1 LTASS
6 FVGPPGDG
14 GEVLRAAAALSRVRR
29 SRWRKLARRLRG
41 SGPRLVRFIVLPA
54 LLIGAWEASARLGLL
69 NPVFLPSPGRIL
81 VAAQLLLVTG
91 ELFRNIADSLQRI
104 AIANLVAIATAVP
117 LGFFMGLYRP
127 FEEMMD
133 GLVNLIRPIPP
144 LAWIPL
150 AILWFG
156 LGEKSVVF
164 ITLIS
169 AFFAILLNTIAGV
182 RGVDKSL
189 IRAALS
195 LGATRRVLITKVVLP
210 ATLPSLF
217 TGLRI
222 ALGVSWM
229 SIVAAEL
236 IASSSGL
243 GFMINY
249 YRELLRSDLIL
260 VGMLSIGI
268 IGFVMDRGLLWL
280 ERRLLP
286 WRVALEL

>member
-1 LTASS
+1 M
-6 FVGPPGDG
+6 GPPGDG
-14 GEVLRAAAALSRVRR
+14 GEIIGAAAPPARTRR
-29 SRWRKLARRLRG
+29 SRLRRFRRALRG
-41 SGPRLVRFIVLPA
+41 SGPRLIRFIVLPVILTA
-54 LLIGAWEASARLGLL
+54 VWEASVRLGLL
-69 NPVFLPSPGRIL
+69 NPVFLPSPSRIL
-81 VAAQLLLVTG
+81 AAAQQLLVTG

-117 LGFFMGLYRP
+117 LGFFMGLFRP

-133 GLVNLIRPIPP
+133 GIVNLIRPIPP

-182 RGVDKSL
+182 RSVDKSL

-217 TGLRI
+217 TGFRI

-260 VGMLSIGI
+260 VGMLSIGV
-268 IGFVMDRGLLWL
+268 IGFAMDRGLQWL

-286 WRVALEL
+286 WRVALVL

>member
-1 LTASS
+1 
-6 FVGPPGDG
+6 
-14 GEVLRAAAALSRVRR
+14 
-29 SRWRKLARRLRG
+29 
-41 SGPRLVRFIVLPA
+41 
-54 LLIGAWEASARLGLL
+54 
-69 NPVFLPSPGRIL
+69 
-81 VAAQLLLVTG
+81 
-91 ELFRNIADSLQRI
+91 
-104 AIANLVAIATAVP
+104 VP

-133 GLVNLIRPIPP
+133 GIVNLIRPIPP

-156 LGEKSVVF
+156 LGEKSVIF

-182 RGVDKSL
+182 RSVDKSL
-189 IRAALS
+189 VRAALS

-217 TGLRI
+217 TGFRI

-268 IGFVMDRGLLWL
+268 IGFAMDRGLQWL

-286 WRVALEL
+286 WRVALVL